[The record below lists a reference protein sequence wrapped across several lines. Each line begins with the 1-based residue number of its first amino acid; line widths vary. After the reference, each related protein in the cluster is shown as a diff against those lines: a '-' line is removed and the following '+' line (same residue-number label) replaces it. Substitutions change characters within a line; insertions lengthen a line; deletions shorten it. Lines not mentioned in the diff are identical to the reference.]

1 MLKRPVIGITAF
13 ETRYPEPPHAP
24 LFALNRRYVAAI
36 EAAGGAPLIL
46 PPGLGPTALD
56 AIFAR
61 LDGLLL
67 SGGGDVDP
75 AYYDEAPHPALT
87 SVSPDRDDTEMAFA
101 RRAVEADTPLLA
113 VCRGIQVLNV
123 ALGGS
128 LVQDIPTQRPG
139 SLEHMPDR
147 TKVAR
152 DHHTH
157 AIQIEPG
164 TRLQQVLGAEQVG
177 VNSWHHQSL
186 KQVAPRLKVSACSP
200 DGVIEAVEL
209 PDRRFVIGV
218 QWHPEW
224 LTDRQ
229 PEMRRLFEA
238 LVEAAQQ

>member
-1 MLKRPVIGITAF
+1 MPKRPVIGITAF
-13 ETRYPEPPHAP
+13 ETHYPEPPHAP

-36 EAAGGAPLIL
+36 EAAGGAPLIV
-46 PPGLGPTALD
+46 PPGLGPAALD
-56 AIFAR
+56 TIFAR

-75 AYYDEAPHPALT
+75 IHYGEAPHPALT
-87 SVSPDRDDTEMAFA
+87 SVSADRDDIEMALT

-147 TKVAR
+147 AKVAR
-152 DHHTH
+152 HHNT
-157 AIQIEPG
+157 Q
-164 TRLQQVLGAEQVG
+164 
-177 VNSWHHQSL
+177 
-186 KQVAPRLKVSACSP
+186 
-200 DGVIEAVEL
+200 L

-224 LTDRQ
+224 LTNRQ

-238 LVEAAQQ
+238 LVQAAQQ